1 MIFWLNQESLIAEL
15 GAGLQAQLAPE
26 EPVDADRC
34 QDRTTGSKVALL
46 DAKSVVE
53 GYSIRN
59 THLLQSL
66 PCLSFPLDFPT
77 IGENYLAIPYR
88 YPSKKW

>member
-53 GYSIRN
+53 RHCFNSKYAPASVVA
-59 THLLQSL
+59 
-66 PCLSFPLDFPT
+66 LSVFSSRFSYD
-77 IGENYLAIPYR
+77 
-88 YPSKKW
+88 W